1 MADTSSQNE
10 GHLVSRQ
17 HFKSTTSTPVDRG
30 YEVRNIVVAMG
41 IDFTNEDYEKRVGAN
56 GKFPNYKCKWHK
68 HKLLDLWKIPNN
80 NGKILNEIPVEKAAS
95 GSGEHFVY
103 KNDDQRVI
111 FHLYVVE
118 KKSDFKK
125 WLETPGAHVI
135 YAGHSRY
142 GRGACFGDG
151 VTDPG
156 DRWEDGIGCTKG
168 DISPNDGLLRLGYPI
183 VGIPITDINKHF
195 YHTAPVQEKPII
207 NKKTCHPE
215 VVKMVP
221 IRRMRID
228 PNLDKPTHLD
238 KPKKKYNSFNLSHE
252 EWGWWKWDGHENCIR
267 IAPDV
272 PLEVVGLENLFYK
285 GDPKK
290 DIWGYRKYEHDKKFK
305 GYKLHILLHAGW
317 KETNAGPWD
326 IGKVN
331 LKCKVFCHFGCSSL
345 KHFHSIIR
353 GKDYKNWKRTGKGR
367 NEDRFAY
374 FTSRPSC
381 GMLTPVWLKH
391 LFLFKKRN
399 AYKSWRH
406 SLEYARIE
414 TSKELRHKWRQRYR
428 VI

>member
-10 GHLVSRQ
+10 GHSVSRQ
-17 HFKSTTSTPVDRG
+17 HFNSTTSTAIDRG
-30 YEVRNIVVAMG
+30 FELRNVVVAMG
-41 IDFTNEDYEKRVGAN
+41 IERTNEDIEKQVGAN
-56 GKFPNYKCKWHK
+56 GKHPNYKYEWQKSK
-68 HKLLDLWKIPNN
+68 VVDLWKIPNN
-80 NGKILNEIPVEKAAS
+80 NGKILNEIPVEKVGS
-95 GSGEHFVY
+95 ESGEYYVY
-103 KNDDQRVI
+103 KSDKQRVI
-111 FHLYVVE
+111 FHLYVVK

-125 WLETPGAHVI
+125 WLETPKTHVI
-135 YAGHSRY
+135 YGGHSRY

-151 VTDPG
+151 VNDPG

-168 DISPNDGLLRLGYPI
+168 NIGPNDGLLRLGYPI
-183 VGIPITDINKHF
+183 VGIPITDINKHM
-195 YHTAPVQEKPII
+195 YHTAPVQEEPII
-207 NKKTCHPE
+207 DKKTCHPE

-228 PNLDKPTHLD
+228 PNLDKP
-238 KPKKKYNSFNLSHE
+238 KKKYNSFNATHE
-252 EWGWWKWDGHENCIR
+252 KWGWWKWDDHENCIR
-267 IAPDV
+267 IASDL
-272 PLEVVGLENLFYK
+272 PLKLIGLENLFYK

-290 DIWGYRKYEHDKKFK
+290 DVWGYRKYEHEYK

-317 KETNAGPWD
+317 KETNTSPWD

-331 LKCKVFCHFGCSSL
+331 LKCKVFCHFGCSSF
-345 KHFHSIIR
+345 KHFHKIIR
-353 GKDYKNWKRTGKGR
+353 GKNYKNWKKTGKGR
-367 NEDRFAY
+367 NENRFAY
-374 FTSRPSC
+374 FTSLPSC